1 MQLTQNAIILG
12 KFYPEGT
19 ELECTTETA
28 EVGYKAFERALI
40 RQKIDH
46 RTGFDDG
53 SLIGITSDGV
63 HVLTYA
69 VATLYHAIA
78 NASSLK
84 DLKTQTEKFA
94 PIAADFLQKVEDGEI
109 KLPYL
114 ANEHKGGVAGV
125 FASVATAANGTT
137 EALAEVKS

>member
-1 MQLTQNAIILG
+1 MQLTQNAIILD
-12 KFYPEGT
+12 KFYRAGAEI
-19 ELECTTETA
+19 ECTAETA
-28 EVGYKAFERALI
+28 EAGYKAYERAVI
-40 RQKIDH
+40 REQIEKK
-46 RTGFDDG
+46 TGLDDG

-78 NASSLK
+78 NANSLK
-84 DLKTQTEKFA
+84 DLKTQTEQFA
-94 PIAADFLQKVEDGEI
+94 PLAAEFLQKVENAEI

-114 ANEHKGGVAGV
+114 ANKHKGGVAGV

-137 EALAEVKS
+137 AALEEVKS